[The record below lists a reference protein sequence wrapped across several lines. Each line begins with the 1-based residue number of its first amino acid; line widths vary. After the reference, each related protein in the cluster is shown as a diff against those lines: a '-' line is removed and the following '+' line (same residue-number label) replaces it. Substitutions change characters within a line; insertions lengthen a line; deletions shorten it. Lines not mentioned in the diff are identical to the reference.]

1 MRRLLTAAAALCLA
15 GTAGAA
21 RYAGGDPFEFLFLDA
36 GALPASLG
44 GAFAAVGD
52 NADSL
57 AYNPAGLGFM
67 DGSHASFL
75 HNAHFQGVS
84 RQRLAFA
91 HDSGWALGA
100 DRLSYGDVR
109 RTTLSNPTG
118 AGLDDFTPSAAA
130 FSAGFGTCFLD
141 EGLALGIAAKHI
153 RETLD
158 SVRTA
163 AWAADA
169 GMQLRFE
176 DPTLLLGMSVRN
188 MGPKVKTIAKPE
200 PLPLD
205 VALGAATR
213 LRALGFP
220 LGLLLDVDKV
230 PQGRVTAHFGM
241 DFEAMPG
248 VALRLGYNAR
258 NDAGLGLTAGFGLAM
273 KAFTMDYAIV
283 PYGALGYSHLISLGV
298 RWGKE
303 PEKAAR
309 QMYRP
314 VYPAYPE

>member
-1 MRRLLTAAAALCLA
+1 MRRLLAAAAALCLA

-21 RYAGGDPFEFLFLDA
+21 RYAGGDPLESLLLDA

-44 GAFAAVGD
+44 GAFVSAGD

-100 DRLSYGDVR
+100 DRLSYGSFR
-109 RTTLSNPTG
+109 RTTLSDPTG
-118 AGLDDFTPSAAA
+118 AGLDDFTPSAMA
-130 FSAGFGTCFLD
+130 FSAGFGTSFLGD
-141 EGLALGIAAKHI
+141 GFALGLAAKHI

-176 DPTLLLGMSVRN
+176 NPTVLLGVSVRN
-188 MGPKVKTIAKPE
+188 IGPKVKYLAKPE
-200 PLPLD
+200 PLPID
-205 VALGAATR
+205 VTLGAATR
-213 LRALGFP
+213 FRVLDHP
-220 LGLLLDVDKV
+220 LGLLLDVDKA
-230 PQGRVTAHFGM
+230 PQGRATPHFGVE
-241 DFEAMPG
+241 FEAVQG

-273 KAFTMDYAIV
+273 KSFSMDYAVV
-283 PYGALGYSHLISLGV
+283 PYGALGYSHLVSLGL
-298 RWGKE
+298 RWGKKPEE
-303 PEKAAR
+303 PSW
-309 QMYRP
+309 P
-314 VYPAYPE
+314 VFRTGE